1 MKMLKDIQ
9 VVAYEGGQIRKFTV
23 GDCGREAV
31 LALPLSRLI
40 VKMVKVPA
48 GEDAIEVATPI
59 LKAMSP
65 FPDDELTVGCEV
77 VRESETGSVVVA
89 AALPESAAE
98 DIGEALDAEK
108 LSITRIDALPLGLLR
123 GIWTELISGGD
134 ANARRI
140 VLIDGNDCLS
150 LFVMDNDQP
159 NAIRAVSAL
168 SDLKREVML
177 SLLEAE
183 DFGGAKKIAEVVL
196 VKDIREESA
205 SESTEG
211 ELEEFIANKKSP
223 LDVAQVAEKLAGIC
237 DAPVRE
243 IKIEDDELS
252 LKGIAERADEES
264 ALDAMPDSWAEV
276 LEETR
281 FKSNLIKSVMVA
293 CAIWALA
300 MGVLFGVPVAYGY
313 MTDYQKGLSKQ
324 HHRQYEAVKT
334 MKEKTELVKKYSD
347 HSRGA
352 LEIMKAISDRLPEG
366 ASLNSWDFKHGE
378 YLKIKGE
385 AESATLVYEFKDAIE
400 EICFEDENSDE
411 IGDRIFPQVNLSG
424 PTTTRDG
431 VRFDIECLCATEDAE

>member
-1 MKMLKDIQ
+1 MLMLKDIQ

-183 DFGGAKKIAEVVL
+183 DFGGAKKIAEVDL

-223 LDVAQVAEKLAGIC
+223 LDVAQVTEKLAGIC

-243 IKIEDDELS
+243 IKIEDDE
-252 LKGIAERADEES
+252 
-264 ALDAMPDSWAEV
+264 
-276 LEETR
+276 
-281 FKSNLIKSVMVA
+281 
-293 CAIWALA
+293 
-300 MGVLFGVPVAYGY
+300 
-313 MTDYQKGLSKQ
+313 
-324 HHRQYEAVKT
+324 
-334 MKEKTELVKKYSD
+334 
-347 HSRGA
+347 
-352 LEIMKAISDRLPEG
+352 
-366 ASLNSWDFKHGE
+366 
-378 YLKIKGE
+378 
-385 AESATLVYEFKDAIE
+385 
-400 EICFEDENSDE
+400 
-411 IGDRIFPQVNLSG
+411 
-424 PTTTRDG
+424 
-431 VRFDIECLCATEDAE
+431 